1 MTPSRRPTP
10 RAGADLGLLALGLL
24 LAGLLAL
31 SLAPAGRPAAPAQP
45 LGTPSPQAYM
55 PMIFRPPPP
64 TPTSTP
70 PPVLP
75 PASGDWR
82 AYLGYYRALARLPGL
97 SENTGWSDGAYKHAR
112 YMVKNQTAA
121 SGETPGNPWYT
132 GEGAAAGP
140 NSLLQ
145 LQGDGSLSDRQAL
158 DQWMQW
164 PFHALDI
171 LDPALGS
178 TGFGSYRENVGT
190 FDMAAALDVRRGLG
204 SVPGG
209 LPFPL
214 KWPDHNTTV
223 YLTRYDGFE
232 QPDPLTSCP
241 GFGLGVGSG
250 LPVILQLGPGD
261 QTPDVTAH
269 SFKRGATALEHCVF
283 DETTYTNSNPT
294 LQALGRASLNARDAI
309 VLIPK
314 LALVAGNSYTVSIT
328 ANGQVTTWTF
338 NVAAAP

>member
-1 MTPSRRPTP
+1 VT
-10 RAGADLGLLALGLL
+10 
-24 LAGLLAL
+24 
-31 SLAPAGRPAAPAQP
+31 
-45 LGTPSPQAYM
+45 
-55 PMIFRPPPP
+55 
-64 TPTSTP
+64 
-70 PPVLP
+70 P

-82 AYLGYYRALARLPGL
+82 TYLGYYRALGRLPAL
-97 SENTGWSDGAYKHAR
+97 SENASWSDGAFKHAR
-112 YMVKNQTAA
+112 YMVENQTA
-121 SGETPGNPWYT
+121 SSSETLGNPWYT
-132 GEGAAAGP
+132 AEGAAAGP

-164 PFHALDI
+164 PFHALDV

-178 TGFGSYRENVGT
+178 TGFGSYRRNAGT
-190 FDMAAALDVRRGLG
+190 FDLAAALDVRRGLG

-209 LPFPL
+209 TVYPL

-223 YLTRYDGFE
+223 YLTRYDGAE

-261 QTPDVTAH
+261 QTPVVTAH
-269 SFKRGATALEHCVF
+269 SFRRGATELEHCVF
-283 DETTYTNSNPT
+283 DETNYANSNPT
-294 LQALGRASLNARDAI
+294 LQAQGRASLGARDAI

-314 LALVAGNSYTVSIT
+314 AALAAGNSYTVSIT
-328 ANGQVTTWTF
+328 VNGQIITWTF
-338 NVAAAP
+338 SVAAGP

>member
-1 MTPSRRPTP
+1 MTPTRR
-10 RAGADLGLLALGLL
+10 ADLGLLALALL

-31 SLAPAGRPAAPAQP
+31 SLTPSAAPAAPAGP
-45 LGTPSPQAYM
+45 GGTPSALYL
-55 PMIFRPPPP
+55 PMLIQPPSP

-70 PPVLP
+70 PPVTP

-82 AYLGYYRALARLPGL
+82 AYLGYYRAVARLAGL
-97 SENTGWSDGAYKHAR
+97 NENTGWSDGAFKHAR
-112 YMVKNQTAA
+112 YMVENQTAA
-121 SGETPGNPWYT
+121 ASENPGAPFYT
-132 GEGAAAGP
+132 VEGAAAAP

-145 LQGDGSLSDRQAL
+145 LQGNLNFSDRQAL

-164 PFHALDI
+164 PFHALNI

-178 TGFGSYRENVGT
+178 TGFGSYRRNAGS

-204 SVPGG
+204 AIPPGVPY
-209 LPFPL
+209 PL

-223 YLTRYDGFE
+223 YLTAYDGLE

-250 LPVILQLGPGD
+250 LPIILQIGPGD
-261 QTPDVTAH
+261 QTPMVVDH
-269 SFKRGATALEHCVF
+269 SFKRGVTVLEHCIF
-283 DETTYTNSNPT
+283 DETNYTNSNAA
-294 LQALGRASLNARDAI
+294 LQTLGRASLNARDAI

-314 LALVAGNSYTVSIT
+314 LALAAGNSYTVSIT
-328 ANGQVTTWTF
+328 VNGQIVTWTF